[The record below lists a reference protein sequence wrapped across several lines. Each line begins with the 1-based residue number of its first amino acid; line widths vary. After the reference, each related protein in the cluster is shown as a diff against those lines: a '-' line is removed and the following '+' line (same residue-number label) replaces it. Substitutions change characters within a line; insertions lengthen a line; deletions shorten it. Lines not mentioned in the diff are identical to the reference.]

1 MQVYQLLLPQ
11 SYLLSFYLA
20 LQITLKFNSFEQKLN
35 SLQKIHVSFRE
46 EFIVLDSSFP
56 EENYNS
62 EEKKSGSRI
71 ELWVFSQ
78 G

>member
-1 MQVYQLLLPQ
+1 MYNSNASLPT
-11 SYLLSFYLA
+11 SPSPVIPSPFYLS
-20 LQITLKFNSFEQKLN
+20 LEITLKFNSIEQKLN

-46 EFIVLDSSFP
+46 EFIISDSSFP

-62 EEKKSGSRI
+62 EEKKSGSR
-71 ELWVFSQ
+71 

>member
-62 EEKKSGSRI
+62 EEKKSGSR
-71 ELWVFSQ
+71 

>member
-35 SLQKIHVSFRE
+35 SLQKINVSFRE

-62 EEKKSGSRI
+62 EEKKSGSR
-71 ELWVFSQ
+71 

>member
-11 SYLLSFYLA
+11 SYLLSFYLV

-56 EENYNS
+56 KENYNS
-62 EEKKSGSRI
+62 EEKKSGSR
-71 ELWVFSQ
+71 

>member
-20 LQITLKFNSFEQKLN
+20 LEITLKFNSFEQKLN
-35 SLQKIHVSFRE
+35 SLQKSHVSFRE
-46 EFIVLDSSFP
+46 EFIISDSLFP

-62 EEKKSGSRI
+62 EEKKSASR
-71 ELWVFSQ
+71 

>member
-20 LQITLKFNSFEQKLN
+20 LQITLKFNSFKQKLN

-62 EEKKSGSRI
+62 EEKKSGSR
-71 ELWVFSQ
+71 